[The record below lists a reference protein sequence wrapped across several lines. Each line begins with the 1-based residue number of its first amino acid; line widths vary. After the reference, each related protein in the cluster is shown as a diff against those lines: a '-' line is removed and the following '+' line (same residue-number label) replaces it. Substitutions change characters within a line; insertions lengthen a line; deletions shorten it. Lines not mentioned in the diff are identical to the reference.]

1 MQVPNPSRLLT
12 CAVVAAF
19 PFLVPLGPAALAA
32 QDSGQTQPAQDE
44 AQWEVAPRLWTGGG
58 LTVAQ
63 PRGEFADYVRA
74 GIGIGGFFRASLD
87 QHGILSLRADLGF
100 MTYGRET
107 QRIPLS
113 ETVGTLIEADLTT
126 SNNIVVVGLGPEV
139 GIPVGPVRLYGGGS
153 AGYTY
158 FHTDSELEGTRQ
170 DQEPLF
176 RTRNHSDGGFAW
188 SGGGGLQVQVSGG
201 RTPVLVDLGATYHS
215 NGRREYVTRDGI
227 VTDAEGRPDIQT
239 TRSDADFLVWRLG
252 VSVGLRHGQ
261 P

>member
-1 MQVPNPSRLLT
+1 MNTARSSQL
-12 CAVVAAF
+12 AAF
-19 PFLVPLGPAALAA
+19 AALLALPLIPLAGPAALSA
-32 QDSGQTQPAQDE
+32 QDAGQAEADQEQ
-44 AQWEVAPRLWTGGG
+44 AQWEVTPRFWTGGG
-58 LTVAQ
+58 LHVAQ
-63 PRGEFADYVRA
+63 PLGEFSDYVRV
-74 GIGIGGFFRASLD
+74 GIGIGGFFRAGLD

-100 MTYGRET
+100 LTYGRET
-107 QRIPLS
+107 RRIPLS
-113 ETVGTLIEADLTT
+113 ETVGSLIEADLTT

-139 GIPVGPVRLYGGGS
+139 GIPMGPVRLYGNGS
-153 AGYTY
+153 AGFTY
-158 FHTDSELEGTRQ
+158 FHTDSELEGTQQ

-227 VTDAEGRPDIQT
+227 ITDADGRPDIQT
-239 TRSDADFLVWRLG
+239 TRSDADFLIWRLG

>member
-1 MQVPNPSRLLT
+1 MKMSSCSRFLV
-12 CAVVAAF
+12 CAVVAAL
-19 PFLVPLGPAALAA
+19 PFLSPVGPPGLAA
-32 QDSGQTQPAQDE
+32 QDAGDAEPVQDG
-44 AQWEVAPRLWTGGG
+44 AQWETTPRFWTGGG

-63 PRGEFADYVRA
+63 PRGEFADYVNV
-74 GIGIGGFFRASLD
+74 GIGIGGFFRAGLD
-87 QHGILSLRADLGF
+87 RHGILSLRADLGF

-139 GIPVGPVRLYGGGS
+139 AIPVGPARLYGVGS

-201 RTPVLVDLGATYHS
+201 RTPILVDLGATYHA

-227 VTDAEGRPDIQT
+227 IADAEGRPDIET